1 MPCPEG
7 LTRQEML
14 VIGVHTLSKI
24 NKKIMNIINK
34 YIKFLFVFFAIILF
48 IEIVYYIF
56 IPQFQKNQN
65 QINQSPKP
73 ETSVSKKE
81 IFIGDNFVG
90 LSKNKIN
97 ELLSNKNLKNKV
109 ILPVTPTEQT
119 KILFFKP
126 TAKNNTSAY
135 IFITNFAK
143 NTIIV
148 PSNQTI
154 WMRKLAQKP
163 YAAMIMEKQ
172 FDISFRTHPEDVEKK
187 LGANIEPGN
196 LGRVIYSNLPEYTPE
211 LTPLGNLEGV
221 TGIKGKYVYFVIP
234 LPRQKPNNVI
244 LDENFYFNQVFLKYN
259 NRYVFL
265 AE

>member
-1 MPCPEG
+1 MQ
-7 LTRQEML
+7 QEML
-14 VIGVHTLSKI
+14 VVGVHILNKI
-24 NKKIMNIINK
+24 NKKVMNIINK

-65 QINQSPKP
+65 QINQNPKP
-73 ETSVSKKE
+73 ETPVSEKE
-81 IFIGDNFVG
+81 VFIGDNFIG

-97 ELLSNKNLKNKV
+97 GLLSDKNLQNKV
-109 ILPVTPTEQT
+109 ILPVIPTEQT
-119 KILFFKP
+119 RMLFFKP
-126 TAKNNTSAY
+126 TAQNNTSAY
-135 IFITNFAK
+135 IFITNFAG

-148 PSNQTI
+148 PSNKTM

-172 FDISFRTHPEDVEKK
+172 FDISFRAHPEDIEKK

-196 LGRVIYSNLPEYTPE
+196 LGKVIYSNLPEYAPE
-211 LTPLGNLEGV
+211 LTPLGNLKGV
-221 TGIKGKYVYFVIP
+221 TGVKGKYVYFVIP
-234 LPRQKPNNVI
+234 PPLQKSPNVI
-244 LDENFYFNQVFLKYN
+244 LDENFYLNRVFLKYN